1 MKSLSVALLA
11 CCLSISAFTPTGV
24 MAETA
29 QEKGLRI
36 AQEARDQGEGFGSV
50 EAVGVM
56 TLRDAR
62 GDTSNRAF
70 VSRTLDGVGDV
81 EDKGLMIF
89 REPRDIRGTGL
100 LTHSN
105 KFRNDDQWLFLPAFN
120 RVRRISSSGQSSSF
134 VGSEFSFEDMRAT
147 IVEKYTYLWLR
158 DEPCPGAPDLICS
171 VNERRPTDSDSGYT
185 RIVSWI
191 DQEEYRVWQANF
203 FDRRDAFLK
212 TLTASSYHQYKNQ
225 FWRADLLVMVNH
237 QTGKSTDLVWDSFD
251 FDADFEDGDFSTRA
265 LERSRPF

>member
-1 MKSLSVALLA
+1 MTACRLILLA
-11 CCLSISAFTPTGV
+11 FCLTVSGHAA
-24 MAETA
+24 AETPA
-29 QEKGLRI
+29 EKGLRI
-36 AQEARDQGEGFGSV
+36 AQEAREQGEGFGSV

-70 VSRTLDGVGDV
+70 VSRTLDGVDEV
-81 EDKGLMIF
+81 EDQSLLIF

-105 KFRNDDQWLFLPAFN
+105 RVRDDDQWLFLPAFN

-134 VGSEFSFEDMRAT
+134 VGSEFSFEDMRAVT
-147 IVEKYTYLWLR
+147 VEKFTYLWLG
-158 DEPCPGAPDLICS
+158 DEPCPGARDLMCW
-171 VNERRPTDSDSGYT
+171 VNERRPTDPDSGYS
-185 RIVSWI
+185 RIVSWL
-191 DQEEYRVWQANF
+191 DQDEYRVWQAQF
-203 FDRRDAFLK
+203 FDRRNAFLK

-225 FWRADLLVMVNH
+225 FWRADLLQMVNH
-237 QTGKSTDLVWDSFD
+237 QTGKSTDLAWESFD
-251 FDADFEDGDFSTRA
+251 FDADFGDGDFTTRA